1 MMMRTTTIA
10 ALSFAAL
17 PISALPISAL
27 ADDHVLVQPGALKWT
42 PAPAG
47 LPPGAQIS
55 VLSGNPGADSP
66 FVIRAKLPSG
76 YKVPPHTHPTAENVT
91 VLSGA
96 FHVGMGNEFDTKK
109 GETLR
114 VGGFFRAE
122 KDMQHYAWTSAPTV
136 IQIHGRGPFVIT
148 YVNPADDPRNNK
160 TSEKK

>member
-1 MMMRTTTIA
+1 MRTPAVA
-10 ALSFAAL
+10 ALAFAVL
-17 PISALPISAL
+17 PMLAL
-27 ADDHVLVQPGALKWT
+27 ADDHVVVQPGALKWT

-47 LPPGAQIS
+47 LPEGAQIS

-66 FVIRAKLPSG
+66 YVVRAKLPSG
-76 YKVPPHTHPTAENVT
+76 YKIPPHTHPTAENVT

-96 FHVGMGNEFDTKK
+96 FHVGMGDKFDMKK

-114 VGGFFRAE
+114 VGGYFRAE

-136 IQIHGRGPFVIT
+136 IQIHGRGPLVIT
-148 YVNPADDPRNNK
+148 YVKADDPRNNK

>member
-1 MMMRTTTIA
+1 MRTTTIA
-10 ALSFAAL
+10 ALLFAAL
-17 PISALPISAL
+17 PISALPMSAL
-27 ADDHVLVQPGALKWT
+27 ADDHVLVQPGSLKWT

-47 LPPGAQIS
+47 LPAGAQIS

-96 FHVGMGNEFDTKK
+96 FHVGMGGKFDMKK

-114 VGGFFRAE
+114 VGGYFRAE

-136 IQIHGRGPFVIT
+136 IQIHGRGPFVIN

>member
-1 MMMRTTTIA
+1 MRTTTIA
-10 ALSFAAL
+10 VLLFAAL
-17 PISALPISAL
+17 SISALPMSAL
-27 ADDHVLVQPGALKWT
+27 ADDHVLVQPGSLKWT

-47 LPPGAQIS
+47 LPAGAQIS

-96 FHVGMGNEFDTKK
+96 FHVGMGDKFDMKK

-114 VGGFFRAE
+114 VGGYFRAE
-122 KDMQHYAWTSAPTV
+122 LDIYHFAWFSALTM
-136 IQIHGRGPFVIT
+136 IQFNGRV
-148 YVNPADDPRNNK
+148 
-160 TSEKK
+160 